1 MLAEIVQ
8 RLGGDVVTGIAQA
21 GGAAVLCL
29 ATAFVCRRFA
39 VQVTRETVVSLVRGF
54 VQIALVGMVLA
65 LLLGGDLLVS
75 GAILLVMTAAAAG
88 IASRRAAGIHNT
100 LPLCFAA
107 IGAGSGVVIGG
118 MAAIGALSADL
129 ATLVPVG
136 SMIIANA
143 MNSCAQAIERFRADV
158 TAHSGQVEAALALG
172 AAPGAT
178 VSPFVR
184 SAVYASLIP
193 RLDSIKSLG
202 IVWVPGMMAG
212 MIVSGANPVY
222 AGVYQFIVMAMI
234 FAAASLTSL
243 CITLLLR
250 ARAFSPAEQL
260 ILRPG
265 GLGKR
270 PMVPG
275 KAATAR

>member
-1 MLAEIVQ
+1 MLGEIVD

-21 GGAAVLCL
+21 GGATVLCL
-29 ATAFVCRRFA
+29 AAAFVCRRFA
-39 VQVTRETVVSLVRGF
+39 VQVTRETVVSLARGF
-54 VQIALVGMVLA
+54 VQIALVGVVLS
-65 LLLGGDLLVS
+65 LLLGGDLMVS

-88 IASRRAAGIHNT
+88 IASRRAGGIPNT

-107 IGAGSGVVIGG
+107 IGTGSGVVIAG
-118 MAAIGALSADL
+118 MAAIGSLTTDL
-129 ATLVPVG
+129 AVLVPVG

-158 TAHSGQVEAALALG
+158 TAHTGQVEAALALG

-178 VSPFVR
+178 VSRFVR

-234 FAAASLTSL
+234 FAAASITSL
-243 CITLLLR
+243 CIALLLR

-260 ILRPG
+260 ILSPHG
-265 GLGKR
+265 PGKR
-270 PMVPG
+270 PPVPG
-275 KAATAR
+275 KAGPAR

>member
-1 MLAEIVQ
+1 MLAEIVE

-29 ATAFVCRRFA
+29 GAALVCRRFA
-39 VQVTRETVVSLVRGF
+39 VQVTRETFVSLVRGF
-54 VQIALVGMVLA
+54 VQIALVGVVLS
-65 LLLGGDLLVS
+65 LLLGGDLMVS

-88 IASRRAAGIHNT
+88 IASRRAAGIPNT

-107 IGAGSGVVIGG
+107 IGTGSGVVIAG
-118 MAAIGALSADL
+118 MAAIGSLTTDL
-129 ATLVPVG
+129 AVLVPVG

-158 TAHSGQVEAALALG
+158 TAHTGQVEAALALG

-178 VSPFVR
+178 VSRFVR

-234 FAAASLTSL
+234 FAAASITSL

-250 ARAFSPAEQL
+250 GRAFSPAEQL

-265 GLGKR
+265 SPGKR
-270 PMVPG
+270 PPVPG

>member
-1 MLAEIVQ
+1 
-8 RLGGDVVTGIAQA
+8 
-21 GGAAVLCL
+21 
-29 ATAFVCRRFA
+29 
-39 VQVTRETVVSLVRGF
+39 
-54 VQIALVGMVLA
+54 
-65 LLLGGDLLVS
+65 
-75 GAILLVMTAAAAG
+75 MTAAAAG
-88 IASRRAAGIHNT
+88 IASRRASGIPKT

-107 IGAGSGVVIGG
+107 IGAGSGVVIAG
-118 MAAIGALSADL
+118 MAAIGALTADL

-143 MNSCAQAIERFRADV
+143 MNSCAQAIERFRSDV
-158 TAHSGQVEAALALG
+158 TAHTGQVEAALALG

-178 VSPFVR
+178 VSRFVR

-234 FAAASLTSL
+234 FAAASITSL

-265 GLGKR
+265 GPGKKST
-270 PMVPG
+270 VPG